1 MKKLMAAVL
10 SVFMFFGVPFPVY
23 ALEQLTSPQEVSVGS
38 LDPLTEEPIINEEPS
53 ETPAPVEEENTE
65 APAEIPSEEE
75 NKPEEVPAEVEPDVL
90 TPEIKQEEPSET
102 VDESIETKE
111 EPIET
116 PKEEPIETPKEE
128 PIESPKEE
136 PIESPKEEPQAPE
149 PTEAPLV
156 EPPIEEEPP
165 LAEPEDLEEEL
176 VLSVNTAQNFTRAGS
191 LKPGVSGPVETM
203 KSMRSGMMSAPM
215 SIGTT
220 SVLDD
225 PSVYLKKSA
234 VYLPGTH
241 QVEITLEAFATGQL
255 STIIQHIPAD
265 IVLVLDQSGSMARD
279 MGDTE
284 ITNYYLWQIRSNL
297 YVRDSAGNLRKVTLN
312 WNNYNSNYIYSYVHT
327 NGQTVSTSAY
337 YSNEEPNWMFYNNT
351 TAIRRR
357 DVLKDALRLFVQQV
371 YSRATTNNVDHRISM
386 IGFASGNTNGQ
397 DYENTEILSRIS
409 GSSPIGYENRTNQ
422 HLRDSL
428 LDVRTYLSRLNTA
441 IDWIDAQGATRTD
454 LGMGMAQT
462 VLAQNPIPA
471 GNTRQR
477 VVIMFT
483 DGTPTYTNTFSTE
496 VANST
501 ILSAYNMKN
510 NLDATSFT
518 IGIFNGANPAGTSD
532 ENNFMNYVSSNYE
545 NAQSM
550 INTGSG
556 SYTNNYYLTANNQD
570 TLNSIFQSISSQIGG
585 ATNESLTA
593 QSKLR
598 DRLTEQFEFSS
609 GFNASSVDI
618 KVYNYTGNGT
628 DYESSE
634 PWSLASPQPG
644 GITALVDKPNGKLD
658 ITGFDYT
665 ANYVAY
671 SESTGPR
678 GKKIVVKFVVDVKDD
693 FIGGNQVVTN
703 KPDSG
708 IYTPEETFVE
718 AFPVPD
724 VDVPLRYLAQSEDKG
739 VYISQS
745 IPAKELIAGSGLSY
759 KTSPGGPLYTV
770 DGINNAYADLEYI
783 LYDTDGTTVL
793 RRFTIGAG
801 DTILSDELILLL
813 KEVENKKYTFI
824 VKVTP
829 IYTGTVT
836 ASSEDIDANLYV
848 WVPKVTATDHEIWWG
863 EQTDIMQRMT
873 LNGFVNSDPSAVTPL
888 TLVPA
893 VTLEPQFIAGSSVN
907 SIPAAY
913 EPEFDSTFKIRLFIG
928 ADEYTNHTVIV
939 PAVSGQGYHFT
950 IFVKKGTLTIEKK
963 LKPGSTMDENQSFLF
978 LVEGPTGTY
987 QVAIQGLGSKTITGL
1002 KLGDYEVTEITSW
1015 SFRYDIETIS
1025 VAPAGAFKSN
1035 VTDGKVVELSRA
1047 NHDITM
1053 TFTNRKT
1060 SDKWLNGESY
1070 AVNLQ
1075 ELQETAVIDRREEED
1090 ER

>member
-38 LDPLTEEPIINEEPS
+38 IETLAEEPIIDEKPS
-53 ETPAPVEEENTE
+53 EAPAPVEEENTE
-65 APAEIPSEEE
+65 APVETPSEEE
-75 NKPEEVPAEVEPDVL
+75 SKPLEEAPAAEEPDVL
-90 TPEIKQEEPSET
+90 SPEIKQEVPSET
-102 VDESIETKE
+102 VNELPEAKE
-111 EPIET
+111 EPA
-116 PKEEPIETPKEE
+116 
-128 PIESPKEE
+128 ESPKEQ
-136 PIESPKEEPQAPE
+136 SQAPE
-149 PTEAPLV
+149 SIEKPTEEAV
-156 EPPIEEEPP
+156 EKPVEESPEVSEEP
-165 LAEPEDLEEEL
+165 LEDPEDLEEEL
-176 VLSVNTAQNFTRAGS
+176 VLSVNTARNYTRAGS

-241 QVEITLEAFATGQL
+241 QVEITLEAFATGEL

-386 IGFASGNTNGQ
+386 IGFASGKTNGQ

-496 VANST
+496 VANSA
-501 ILSAYNMKN
+501 ISSANYIKN
-510 NLDATSFT
+510 TLDATSFT
-518 IGIFNGANPAGTSD
+518 IGIFSGASPSGTSN
-532 ENNFMNYVSSNYE
+532 ENKFMNYVSSNYE

-550 INTGSG
+550 TNPGSG

-570 TLNSIFQSISSQIGG
+570 ALNSIFQSISSQIGG

-628 DYESSE
+628 DFESAA

-644 GITALVDKPNGKLD
+644 GITALVDKPNKKLD
-658 ITGFDYT
+658 ITGFDYS

-671 SESTGPR
+671 TQSTGSR

-708 IYTPEETFVE
+708 IYTLEETFVE
-718 AFPVPD
+718 AFPVPY
-724 VDVPLRYLAQSEDKG
+724 VDVPLRYLAQPENKG
-739 VYISQS
+739 IYISQS
-745 IPAKELIAGSGLSY
+745 IPANELIAGSGLSY
-759 KTSPGGPLYTV
+759 KTTSGGPLYTV
-770 DGINNAYADLEYI
+770 DGYNNAYADLEYI

-801 DTILSDELILLL
+801 DTILSDDLNLLL
-813 KEVENKKYTFI
+813 KEVENKKYTFT

-836 ASSEDIDANLYV
+836 ASSENIDANLYV

-873 LNGFVNSDPSAVTPL
+873 LNGFVNSGPSAVTPL

-907 SIPAAY
+907 SIPPY

-939 PAVSGQGYHFT
+939 PAVSGQGHDDYHFT

-963 LKPGSTMDENQSFLF
+963 LKAGSVLDENQSFLF
-978 LVEGPTGTY
+978 LVEGPTGNY
-987 QVAIQGLGSKTITGL
+987 QVAIQGLGSKKITGL
-1002 KLGDYEVTEITSW
+1002 KLGDYKVTEITSW
-1015 SFRYDIETIS
+1015 SFRYDIDSIS
-1025 VAPAGAFKSN
+1025 IEPAAAYKSD
-1035 VTDGKVVELSRA
+1035 VPDGKVVKISKA
-1047 NHDITM
+1047 SHDVKMI
-1053 TFTNRKT
+1053 FTNRKT
-1060 SDKWLNGESY
+1060 SDKWLSGDSY

-1075 ELQETAVIDRREEED
+1075 GQSQENGTLRREEED
-1090 ER
+1090 EE

>member
-23 ALEQLTSPQEVSVGS
+23 ALEQLTQPQAVSVEETET
-38 LDPLTEEPIINEEPS
+38 LTEDPATETEVPESSTNQEEEKKEMPT
-53 ETPAPVEEENTE
+53 EIPEEENNSSE
-65 APAEIPSEEE
+65 SPAAED
-75 NKPEEVPAEVEPDVL
+75 PEEL
-90 TPEIKQEEPSET
+90 SSEIKQEEPSGT
-102 VDESIETKE
+102 VIESPETKE
-111 EPIET
+111 EPT
-116 PKEEPIETPKEE
+116 
-128 PIESPKEE
+128 
-136 PIESPKEEPQAPE
+136 ESPKEEPQAPE
-149 PTEAPLV
+149 PIEEPREEPKE
-156 EPPIEEEPP
+156 EPPVLDEAP
-165 LAEPEDLEEEL
+165 LAEPEHLEEEL
-176 VLSVNTAQNFTRAGS
+176 VLSVNTARNYTRAGS
-191 LKPGVSGPVETM
+191 LKPGVSGPMETM

-215 SIGTT
+215 SVGTA

-241 QVEITLEAFATGQL
+241 QVEITLEAFATGEL

-265 IVLVLDQSGSMARD
+265 IVMVLDQSGSMAWD
-279 MGDTE
+279 MGGNE
-284 ITNYYLWQIRSNL
+284 ITNQYLYNIRNTL
-297 YVRDSAGNLRKVTLN
+297 YIKDAGGTLRKVTLTIR
-312 WNNYNSNYIYSYVHT
+312 SNGDYRYRYTDAS
-327 NGQTVSTSAY
+327 NQTVTRDRDP
-337 YSNEEPNWMFYNNT
+337 EDPVPNWMFYNNT

-357 DVLKDALRLFVQQV
+357 DVLKDALKLFVQQV
-371 YSRATTNNVDHRISM
+371 YSRATTNNVDHKISM

-397 DYENTEILSRIS
+397 NYENTEILSRVS
-409 GSSPIGYENRTNQ
+409 GSSPIGYLSRTNQ
-422 HLRDSL
+422 LLRDSL

-454 LGMGMAQT
+454 LGMSMAQT
-462 VLAQNPIPA
+462 VLSENPIPS
-471 GNTRQR
+471 GTQRQR

-496 VANST
+496 VANSA
-501 ILSAYNMKN
+501 ISSAYNMKN
-510 NLDATSFT
+510 TLDATSFT
-518 IGIFNGANPAGTSD
+518 IGIFNGANPAGTSN
-532 ENNFMNYVSSNYE
+532 ENKFMNYVSSNYE

-550 INTGSG
+550 TNPGSG

-570 TLNSIFQSISSQIGG
+570 ALNSIFQSISSQIGG

-628 DYESSE
+628 DFESAA

-644 GITALVDKPNGKLD
+644 GITALVDKPNGKVD
-658 ITGFDYT
+658 ITGFDYSE
-665 ANYVAY
+665 NYVAH
-671 SESTGPR
+671 SASTGPR
-678 GKKIVVKFVVDVKDD
+678 GKKIVVKFTVDVKDD

-724 VDVPLRYLAQSEDKG
+724 VDIPLRYLAQPENKG
-739 VYISQS
+739 IYISQS
-745 IPAKELIAGSGLSY
+745 IQANELIAGNGLSY
-759 KTSPGGPLYTV
+759 KTSPSGPLYTV
-770 DGINNAYADLEYI
+770 DGYNNAYADLTYTI
-783 LYDTDGTTVL
+783 YDTDGTTVL

-801 DTILSDELILLL
+801 DTILSDELNLLL
-813 KEVENKKYTFI
+813 EEVENKNYTFT

-829 IYTGTVT
+829 IYTGPVT
-836 ASSEDIDANLYV
+836 EMSADMDAKLYV

-873 LNGFVNSDPSAVTPL
+873 LNGFVNEDPSAVSPL
-888 TLVPA
+888 TSVPV
-893 VTLEPQFIAGSSVN
+893 VTLEPQFIAGTIVN
-907 SIPAAY
+907 SIPAY

-928 ADEYTNHTVIV
+928 SEEYTAHTVIV
-939 PAVSGQGYHFT
+939 PATSGEGHNDFHFT
-950 IFVKKGTLTIEKK
+950 IYVKKGTLTIEKK
-963 LKPGSTMDENQSFLF
+963 LKPGSTLDENQSFLF

-1015 SFRYDIETIS
+1015 SFRYEIDTIS

>member
-23 ALEQLTSPQEVSVGS
+23 ALEQLTSLQEVSTES
-38 LDPLTEEPIINEEPS
+38 TETLTEDPIIIEEPS
-53 ETPAPVEEENTE
+53 ETPAPVEEEITE
-65 APAEIPSEEE
+65 APAETPFEEE
-75 NKPEEVPAEVEPDVL
+75 SKPKEEAAVEEEPDVL
-90 TPEIKQEEPSET
+90 SPEIKQEEPSET
-102 VDESIETKE
+102 VNESNE
-111 EPIET
+111 EAVN
-116 PKEEPIETPKEE
+116 EEVEE
-128 PIESPKEE
+128 KPEE
-136 PIESPKEEPQAPE
+136 
-149 PTEAPLV
+149 EAV
-156 EPPIEEEPP
+156 EKPAEEPP
-165 LAEPEDLEEEL
+165 VVVEEPLEDPEDLEEEL
-176 VLSVNTAQNFTRAGS
+176 VLSVNTARNYTRAGA
-191 LKPGVSGPVETM
+191 LKPGISGPTETM
-203 KSMRSGMMSAPM
+203 KSMRSGRMAAPM
-215 SIGTT
+215 SIGAT
-220 SVLDD
+220 SALDD

-241 QVEITLEAFATGQL
+241 QVEITLEAFATGEL

-265 IVLVLDQSGSMARD
+265 IVLVLDQSGSMAWD
-279 MGDTE
+279 MNGNE
-284 ITNYYLWQIRSNL
+284 ITNRTLYSIRSTL
-297 YVRDSAGNLRKVTLN
+297 YIRDNSGTLRKVTLTRTSKDGT
-312 WNNYNSNYIYSYVHT
+312 YTYSYVAG
-327 NGQTVSTSAY
+327 NGNTVTVSVDD
-337 YSNEEPNWMFYNNT
+337 EDDVPNWIFYNNT

-371 YSRATTNNVDHRISM
+371 YNRATTNNVDHKISM

-397 DYENTEILSRIS
+397 NYENTEILSRIS
-409 GSSPIGYENRTNQ
+409 GSSPIGYTSRTNEN
-422 HLRDSL
+422 LRDSL
-428 LDVRTYLSRLNTA
+428 LDVQTYLSRLNTA
-441 IDWIDAQGATRTD
+441 IDWIDASGATRTD

-462 VLAQNPIPA
+462 VLAQNPIPS
-471 GNTRQR
+471 GTTRQR

-518 IGIFNGANPAGTSD
+518 IGIFNGANPAGTSN
-532 ENNFMNYVSSNYE
+532 ENKFMNYVSSNYE

-550 INTGSG
+550 TNPGSG

-570 TLNSIFQSISSQIGG
+570 ALNSIFQSISSQIGG

-628 DYESSE
+628 DYESSA

-658 ITGFDYT
+658 ITGFDYS

-724 VDVPLRYLAQSEDKG
+724 VDVPLRYLAQPEDKG

-745 IPAKELIAGSGLSY
+745 IPANELMAGSGLSY

-770 DGINNAYADLEYI
+770 DGINNAYSDLEYI

-801 DTILSDELILLL
+801 DTILSDELNLLL
-813 KEVENKKYTFI
+813 EEVENKKYTFT

-863 EQTDIMQRMT
+863 EQTDIMQRMI
-873 LNGFVNSDPSAVTPL
+873 LNGFVNPDPSAITPL

-893 VTLEPQFIAGSSVN
+893 VTLEPQFIAGSTVN
-907 SIPAAY
+907 SIPAY

-928 ADEYTNHTVIV
+928 AEEYTSYTVIV
-939 PAVSGQGYHFT
+939 PAVSGQGHDDYHFT
-950 IFVKKGTLTIEKK
+950 IFVKKAALIIEKK
-963 LKPGSTMDENQSFLF
+963 LKAGSVLDENQSFLF
-978 LVEGPTGTY
+978 LVEGPTGNY
-987 QVAIQGLGSKTITGL
+987 QVAIQGLGSKKITGL
-1002 KLGDYEVTEITSW
+1002 KLGDYKVTEITGW
-1015 SFRYDIETIS
+1015 SFRYDIDSIS
-1025 VAPAGAFKSN
+1025 IEPAAAYKSD
-1035 VTDGKVVELSRA
+1035 VPDGKIVELTKV
-1047 NHDITM
+1047 NHDVKMI
-1053 TFTNRKT
+1053 FTNRKT
-1060 SDKWLNGESY
+1060 SDKWLSGESY

-1075 ELQETAVIDRREEED
+1075 GQSQENGTMRREEED
-1090 ER
+1090 EE

>member
-23 ALEQLTSPQEVSVGS
+23 ALEQLTSPQELSVES
-38 LDPLTEEPIINEEPS
+38 IDTLEEEPIIGEKPS
-53 ETPAPVEEENTE
+53 EAPAPVEEENTE
-65 APAEIPSEEE
+65 APVETPSEEE
-75 NKPEEVPAEVEPDVL
+75 SKPLEEKPAAEEPDVL
-90 TPEIKQEEPSET
+90 SPEIKQEVPSET
-102 VDESIETKE
+102 VIELPEAKE
-111 EPIET
+111 EPA
-116 PKEEPIETPKEE
+116 
-128 PIESPKEE
+128 ESPKEQ
-136 PIESPKEEPQAPE
+136 SQAPE
-149 PTEAPLV
+149 SIEKPTEEAV
-156 EPPIEEEPP
+156 EKPVEESPEVSEEP
-165 LAEPEDLEEEL
+165 LEDPEDLEEEL
-176 VLSVNTAQNFTRAGS
+176 VLSVNTARNYTRAGA
-191 LKPGVSGPVETM
+191 LKPAVSGPMETM
-203 KSMRSGMMSAPM
+203 KSMRSGSMAAPM
-215 SIGTT
+215 AIGAA
-220 SVLDD
+220 SALDD
-225 PSVYLKKSA
+225 PSVFLKKSA

-241 QVEITLEAFATGQL
+241 QVEITLEAFATGEL

-265 IVLVLDQSGSMARD
+265 IVLVLDQSGSMAWD
-279 MGDTE
+279 MNGDE
-284 ITNYYLWQIRSNL
+284 ITNRTLYSIRSTL
-297 YVRDSAGNLRKVTLN
+297 YIRDNSGTLRKVTLTRTSRDGT
-312 WNNYNSNYIYSYVHT
+312 YTYSYVAG
-327 NGQTVSTSAY
+327 NGNTVTVSVDD
-337 YSNEEPNWMFYNNT
+337 EDDVPNWIFYNNT

-371 YSRATTNNVDHRISM
+371 YNRATTNNVDHKISM
-386 IGFASGNTNGQ
+386 IGFAAGNTNGQ
-397 DYENTEILSRIS
+397 NYENTEILSRVS
-409 GSSPIGYENRTNQ
+409 GTSPIGYTNTNNNN
-422 HLRDSL
+422 LRDSL

-441 IDWIDAQGATRTD
+441 IDWIEASGATRTD

-462 VLAQNPIPA
+462 VLAQNPIPS
-471 GNTRQR
+471 GTQRQR

-501 ILSAYNMKN
+501 IASAYNMKN

-532 ENNFMNYVSSNYE
+532 ENKFMNYVSSNYE

-550 INTGSG
+550 TNPGTG
-556 SYTNNYYLTANNQD
+556 SYTKNYYLTANNQD
-570 TLNSIFQSISSQIGG
+570 ALNSIFQSISSQIGG

-628 DYESSE
+628 DFESAA

-644 GITALVDKPNGKLD
+644 GITALVDKPNKKLD
-658 ITGFDYT
+658 ITGFDYS

-671 SESTGPR
+671 TQSTGSR

-724 VDVPLRYLAQSEDKG
+724 VDVPLRYLAQPEHKG
-739 VYISQS
+739 IYISQS
-745 IPAKELIAGSGLSY
+745 IPANELIAGNGLSY

-770 DGINNAYADLEYI
+770 DGYNNAYADLEYI

-801 DTILSDELILLL
+801 DTILSDELNLLL
-813 KEVENKKYTFI
+813 EEVENKKYTFT

-829 IYTGTVT
+829 IHTGTVT

-863 EQTDIMQRMT
+863 EQTDITQRMI
-873 LNGFVNSDPSAVTPL
+873 LNGFVNPDPSAVTPL

-893 VTLEPQFIAGSSVN
+893 VTLEPQFIAGSTVN
-907 SIPAAY
+907 SIPAY
-913 EPEFDSTFKIRLFIG
+913 EPEFDSTFKIKLFIG
-928 ADEYTNHTVIV
+928 SDEYTSHTVIV
-939 PAVSGQGYHFT
+939 PAVSGQGHDDYHFT
-950 IFVKKGTLTIEKK
+950 IFVKKAALTIEKK
-963 LKPGSTMDENQSFLF
+963 LKAGSVLDENQSFLF

-987 QVAIQGLGSKTITGL
+987 QVAIQGLGSKKITGL
-1002 KLGDYEVTEITSW
+1002 KLGDYKVTEITSW
-1015 SFRYDIETIS
+1015 SFRYDIDSIS
-1025 VAPAGAFKSN
+1025 IEPAAAYKST
-1035 VTDGKVVELSRA
+1035 VPDGKIVEISKVS
-1047 NHDITM
+1047 HDVKLI
-1053 TFTNRKT
+1053 FTNRKT
-1060 SDKWLNGESY
+1060 SDKWLSGESY

-1075 ELQETAVIDRREEED
+1075 GQSQENGTLRREEED
-1090 ER
+1090 EE

>member
-23 ALEQLTSPQEVSVGS
+23 ALEQLTSPQEVSVES
-38 LDPLTEEPIINEEPS
+38 IETLTEEPIIDEEPL
-53 ETPAPVEEENTE
+53 EAPAPVEEENTE
-65 APAEIPSEEE
+65 APVETPSEEQS
-75 NKPEEVPAEVEPDVL
+75 KPLEEKPAAEEPDVL
-90 TPEIKQEEPSET
+90 SPEIKQEVPSET
-102 VDESIETKE
+102 VIESNEEAEEKPVE
-111 EPIET
+111 EPLED
-116 PKEEPIETPKEE
+116 
-128 PIESPKEE
+128 
-136 PIESPKEEPQAPE
+136 
-149 PTEAPLV
+149 
-156 EPPIEEEPP
+156 
-165 LAEPEDLEEEL
+165 PEDLEEEL
-176 VLSVNTAQNFTRAGS
+176 VLSVNTARNYTRAGA
-191 LKPGVSGPVETM
+191 LKPGISGPMETM
-203 KSMRSGMMSAPM
+203 KSMRSGSMAAPM
-215 SIGTT
+215 SIGAAAA
-220 SVLDD
+220 LDD

-241 QVEITLEAFATGQL
+241 QVEITLEAFATGEL

-265 IVLVLDQSGSMARD
+265 IVLVLDQSGSMAWD
-279 MGDTE
+279 MNGNE
-284 ITNYYLWQIRSNL
+284 ITNRTLYSIRSTL
-297 YVRDSAGNLRKVTLN
+297 YIRDNSGTLRKVTLTRTSSGGT
-312 WNNYNSNYIYSYVHT
+312 YTYSYVAG
-327 NGQTVSTSAY
+327 NGNTITVSVDD
-337 YSNEEPNWMFYNNT
+337 EDDVPNWMFYNNT

-371 YSRATTNNVDHRISM
+371 YNRATTNNVDHKISM

-397 DYENTEILSRIS
+397 NYENTEILSRIS
-409 GSSPIGYENRTNQ
+409 GNSPIGYTSRTNEN
-422 HLRDSL
+422 LRDSL
-428 LDVRTYLSRLNTA
+428 LDVQTYLSRLNTA
-441 IDWIDAQGATRTD
+441 IDWIDASGATRTD
-454 LGMGMAQT
+454 LGMGMART
-462 VLAQNPIPA
+462 VLAQNPIPS
-471 GNTRQR
+471 GTTRQR

-501 ILSAYNMKN
+501 ISSAYNMKN
-510 NLDATSFT
+510 TLSATSFT
-518 IGIFNGANPAGTSD
+518 IGIFNGANPAGTSN
-532 ENNFMNYVSSNYE
+532 ENKFMNYVSSNYE

-550 INTGSG
+550 TNPGSG

-570 TLNSIFQSISSQIGG
+570 ALNSIFQSISSQIGG

-593 QSKLR
+593 QSNLR

-628 DYESSE
+628 DFESVA

-644 GITALVDKPNGKLD
+644 GITALVDKPNGKVD
-658 ITGFDYT
+658 ITGFDYS
-665 ANYVAY
+665 ANYVAH
-671 SESTGPR
+671 SASTGPR
-678 GKKIVVKFVVDVKDD
+678 GKKIVVKFTVDVKDD

-724 VDVPLRYLAQSEDKG
+724 VDIPLRYLAQPENKG
-739 VYISQS
+739 IYISQS
-745 IPAKELIAGSGLSY
+745 IQANELIAGNGLSY
-759 KTSPGGPLYTV
+759 KTSPSGPLYTV
-770 DGINNAYADLEYI
+770 DGYNNAYADLTYTI
-783 LYDTDGTTVL
+783 YDTDGTTVL

-801 DTILSDELILLL
+801 DTILSDELNLLL
-813 KEVENKKYTFI
+813 EEVENKNYTFT

-829 IYTGTVT
+829 IYTGPVT
-836 ASSEDIDANLYV
+836 EMSADMDAKLYV

-873 LNGFVNSDPSAVTPL
+873 LNGFVNEAPSAVSPL
-888 TLVPA
+888 TSVPV
-893 VTLEPQFIAGSSVN
+893 VTLEPQFIAGTIVN
-907 SIPAAY
+907 SIPAY

-928 ADEYTNHTVIV
+928 SEEYTAHTVIV
-939 PAVSGQGYHFT
+939 PATSGEGHNDFHFT
-950 IFVKKGTLTIEKK
+950 IYVKKGTLTIEKK
-963 LKPGSTMDENQSFLF
+963 LKPGSTLDENQSFLF

-1015 SFRYDIETIS
+1015 SFRYDIDTIS
-1025 VAPAGAFKSN
+1025 VAPAEAFKSN

>member
-1 MKKLMAAVL
+1 MAAVL

-23 ALEQLTSPQEVSVGS
+23 ALEQLTSPQEVSAES
-38 LDPLTEEPIINEEPS
+38 TETLAEEPIIEEEPS

-65 APAEIPSEEE
+65 ASAETPSEEE
-75 NKPEEVPAEVEPDVL
+75 SKPEEEAAEEPDVL
-90 TPEIKQEEPSET
+90 SSEIKQEEPSET
-102 VDESIETKE
+102 VNESPETNE
-111 EPIET
+111 EITEI
-116 PKEEPIETPKEE
+116 PKEQSQT
-128 PIESPKEE
+128 
-136 PIESPKEEPQAPE
+136 PE
-149 PTEAPLV
+149 PTEEPL
-156 EPPIEEEPP
+156 ED
-165 LAEPEDLEEEL
+165 PEDLEEEL
-176 VLSVNTAQNFTRAGS
+176 VLSVNTARNYTRAGV
-191 LKPGVSGPVETM
+191 LKPAVSGPMETM
-203 KSMRSGMMSAPM
+203 KSMRSGRMAAPM
-215 SIGTT
+215 SIGAA
-220 SVLDD
+220 SALDD

-241 QVEITLEAFATGQL
+241 QVEITLEAFATGEL

-265 IVLVLDQSGSMARD
+265 IVLVLDQSGSMAWDMNGDEVTNRTLYSVRSTLYIRD
-279 MGDTE
+279 NNGT
-284 ITNYYLWQIRSNL
+284 
-297 YVRDSAGNLRKVTLN
+297 LRKVTLTRTSRDGT
-312 WNNYNSNYIYSYVHT
+312 YTYSYVSGSGNT
-327 NGQTVSTSAY
+327 ITVSVDD
-337 YSNEEPNWMFYNNT
+337 EDDVPNWTFYNNT

-371 YSRATTNNVDHRISM
+371 NSRATTNNVNHRISM
-386 IGFASGNTNGQ
+386 IGFASGSNDGLNYG
-397 DYENTEILSRIS
+397 NTEVLSPS
-409 GSSPIGYENRTNQ
+409 TGNNPITWGNITDGN
-422 HLRDSL
+422 LASSL
-428 LDVRTYLSRLNTA
+428 LDVRANYARLNQS
-441 IDWIDAQGATRTD
+441 IDWIESDGATKTD
-454 LGMGMAQT
+454 LGMD
-462 VLAQNPIPA
+462 LARRVFNGNSIPV
-471 GNTRQR
+471 GEQRQR

-483 DGTPTYTNTFSTE
+483 DGTPTSFADYDVN
-496 VANST
+496 VANAT
-501 ILSAYNMKN
+501 IQTARTIKN
-510 NLDATSFT
+510 NLGATSFT
-518 IGIFNGANPAGTSD
+518 IGIFNGADPAGNSN
-532 ENNFMNYVSSNYE
+532 ENKFMNYVSSNYE

-550 INTGSG
+550 TNPGAGT
-556 SYTNNYYLTANNQD
+556 YTDNFYLTANNQGS
-570 TLNSIFQSISSQIGG
+570 LNSIFQSISSQIGG

-628 DYESSE
+628 DYESSA

-644 GITALVDKPNGKLD
+644 GITAVVDKPNGKLD
-658 ITGFDYT
+658 ITGFDYS

-724 VDVPLRYLAQSEDKG
+724 VDVPLRYLAQPEDKG
-739 VYISQS
+739 IYISQS
-745 IPAKELIAGSGLSY
+745 IPANELMAGSGLSY

-801 DTILSDELILLL
+801 DTILSEELNLLL
-813 KEVENKKYTFI
+813 EEVENKESTFT

-888 TLVPA
+888 TLVPE
-893 VTLEPQFIAGSSVN
+893 VTLEPQFIAGSTVN
-907 SIPAAY
+907 SIPAY

-928 ADEYTNHTVIV
+928 AEEYTSYTVIV
-939 PAVSGQGYHFT
+939 PAVSGQGHDDYHFT
-950 IFVKKGTLTIEKK
+950 IFVKKAALTIEKK
-963 LKPGSTMDENQSFLF
+963 LKAGSVLDENQSFLF
-978 LVEGPTGTY
+978 LVEGPTGNY
-987 QVAIQGLGSKTITGL
+987 QVAIQGLGSKKITGL
-1002 KLGDYEVTEITSW
+1002 KLGDYKVTEITSW
-1015 SFRYDIETIS
+1015 SFRYDIDTIS
-1025 VAPAGAFKSN
+1025 IEPAAAYKSN
-1035 VTDGKVVELSRA
+1035 VPDGKVVELSKV
-1047 NHDITM
+1047 NHDVTM
-1053 TFTNRKT
+1053 IFTNRKT
-1060 SDKWLNGESY
+1060 SDKWLSGESY

-1075 ELQETAVIDRREEED
+1075 GQSQENGTLRREEED
-1090 ER
+1090 EE

>member
-23 ALEQLTSPQEVSVGS
+23 ALEQLTSPQEVSVES
-38 LDPLTEEPIINEEPS
+38 IETLTEEPIIDEEPS
-53 ETPAPVEEENTE
+53 EAPAPVEEENIE
-65 APAEIPSEEE
+65 APVETPSEEQS
-75 NKPEEVPAEVEPDVL
+75 KPLEEVPAAEEPDVL
-90 TPEIKQEEPSET
+90 SPEIKQEVPSET
-102 VDESIETKE
+102 VIELNE
-111 EPIET
+111 EA
-116 PKEEPIETPKEE
+116 EEKP
-128 PIESPKEE
+128 
-136 PIESPKEEPQAPE
+136 
-149 PTEAPLV
+149 
-156 EPPIEEEPP
+156 EEEP
-165 LAEPEDLEEEL
+165 LEDPEDLEEEL
-176 VLSVNTAQNFTRAGS
+176 VLSVNTARNYTRAGA
-191 LKPGVSGPVETM
+191 LKPAVSGPMETM
-203 KSMRSGMMSAPM
+203 KSMRSGSMAAPM
-215 SIGTT
+215 TVGAASA
-220 SVLDD
+220 LDD

-241 QVEITLEAFATGQL
+241 QVEITLEAFATGEL
-255 STIIQHIPAD
+255 STIIQHIPTD
-265 IVLVLDQSGSMARD
+265 IVLVLDQSGSMAWD
-279 MGDTE
+279 MNGDE
-284 ITNYYLWQIRSNL
+284 ITNRTLYSIRSTL
-297 YVRDSAGNLRKVTLN
+297 YIRDNSGTLRKVTLTRTSRDGT
-312 WNNYNSNYIYSYVHT
+312 YTYSYVAG
-327 NGQTVSTSAY
+327 NGNTVTVSVDD
-337 YSNEEPNWMFYNNT
+337 EDDVPNWIFYNNT

-371 YSRATTNNVDHRISM
+371 YNRATTNNVDHKISM
-386 IGFASGNTNGQ
+386 IGFAAGNTNGQ
-397 DYENTEILSRIS
+397 NYENTEILSRVS
-409 GSSPIGYENRTNQ
+409 GTSPIGYTNTNNNN
-422 HLRDSL
+422 LRDSL

-441 IDWIDAQGATRTD
+441 IDWIEASGATRTD

-462 VLAQNPIPA
+462 VLAQNPIPS
-471 GNTRQR
+471 GTQRQR

-501 ILSAYNMKN
+501 ISSAYNMKN

-518 IGIFNGANPAGTSD
+518 IGIFNGANPAGTSN
-532 ENNFMNYVSSNYE
+532 ENKFMNYVSSNYE

-550 INTGSG
+550 TNPGSG

-570 TLNSIFQSISSQIGG
+570 ALNSIFQSISSQIGG

-598 DRLTEQFEFSS
+598 DRLTEQFEFST

-628 DYESSE
+628 DFESSA

-644 GITALVDKPNGKLD
+644 GITALVDKPNKKLD
-658 ITGFDYT
+658 ITGFDYS

-671 SESTGPR
+671 TQSTGSR

-724 VDVPLRYLAQSEDKG
+724 VDVPLRYLAQPEDKG
-739 VYISQS
+739 IYISQS
-745 IPAKELIAGSGLSY
+745 IPANELIAGSGLSY

-770 DGINNAYADLEYI
+770 DGYNNAYADLEYI

-801 DTILSDELILLL
+801 DTILSDELNLLL
-813 KEVENKKYTFI
+813 EEVENKEYTFT

-863 EQTDIMQRMT
+863 EQTDIMQRMI
-873 LNGFVNSDPSAVTPL
+873 LNGFVNPDPSAVTPL

-893 VTLEPQFIAGSSVN
+893 VTLEPQFIAGSTVN
-907 SIPAAY
+907 SIPAY
-913 EPEFDSTFKIRLFIG
+913 EPEFDSTFKVRLFIG
-928 ADEYTNHTVIV
+928 SDEYTSHTVIV
-939 PAVSGQGYHFT
+939 PAVSGQGHDDYHFT

-963 LKPGSTMDENQSFLF
+963 LKAGSVLDENQSFLF

-987 QVAIQGLGSKTITGL
+987 QVAIQGLGSKKITGL
-1002 KLGDYEVTEITSW
+1002 KLGDYKVTEITSW
-1015 SFRYDIETIS
+1015 SFRYDIDSIS
-1025 VAPAGAFKSN
+1025 IEPAAAYKSN
-1035 VTDGKVVELSRA
+1035 VPDGKIVEISKVSHEVKL
-1047 NHDITM
+1047 I
-1053 TFTNRKT
+1053 FTNRKT
-1060 SDKWLNGESY
+1060 SDKWLSGDSY

-1075 ELQETAVIDRREEED
+1075 GQSQENGTLRREEED
-1090 ER
+1090 EE

>member
-23 ALEQLTSPQEVSVGS
+23 ALEQLTSPQEVSTES
-38 LDPLTEEPIINEEPS
+38 TETLTEDPIINEEPS

-65 APAEIPSEEE
+65 APAETPSEEE
-75 NKPEEVPAEVEPDVL
+75 SKPEEEAAADEEPDVL
-90 TPEIKQEEPSET
+90 SPEIKQEEPSET
-102 VDESIETKE
+102 VN
-111 EPIET
+111 
-116 PKEEPIETPKEE
+116 
-128 PIESPKEE
+128 ESPKTNEE
-136 PIESPKEEPQAPE
+136 ITEIPKEQSQTPA
-149 PTEAPLV
+149 PTEDPL
-156 EPPIEEEPP
+156 ED
-165 LAEPEDLEEEL
+165 PEDLEEEL
-176 VLSVNTAQNFTRAGS
+176 VLSVNTARNYTRAGV
-191 LKPGVSGPVETM
+191 LKPAVTGPMETM
-203 KSMRSGMMSAPM
+203 KSMRSGRMAAPM
-215 SIGTT
+215 SIGAA

-241 QVEITLEAFATGQL
+241 QVEITLEAFATGEL

-265 IVLVLDQSGSMARD
+265 IVLVLDQSGSMAWD
-279 MGDTE
+279 MNGNE
-284 ITNYYLWQIRSNL
+284 ITNQYLYNIRNTL
-297 YVRDSAGNLRKVTLN
+297 YIRDSGGTLRKVTVSIR
-312 WNNYNSNYIYSYVHT
+312 NNGDYRYTYIDASNQEVREQVDSDDPV
-327 NGQTVSTSAY
+327 
-337 YSNEEPNWMFYNNT
+337 PNWIFYNNT

-357 DVLKDALRLFVQQV
+357 DVLKDALRIFVQQV
-371 YSRATTNNVDHRISM
+371 YSRATTNNVDHKISM
-386 IGFASGNTNGQ
+386 IGFAAGNTNGQ
-397 DYENTEILSRIS
+397 NYENTEILSRVS
-409 GSSPIGYENRTNQ
+409 GTSPIGYTNTNNNN
-422 HLRDSL
+422 LRDSL

-441 IDWIDAQGATRTD
+441 IDWIDASGATRTD

-462 VLAQNPIPA
+462 VLAQNPIPS
-471 GNTRQR
+471 GTTRQR

-483 DGTPTYTNTFSTE
+483 DGTPTFTNTFSTE

-501 ILSAYNMKN
+501 ISSAYNMKN
-510 NLDATSFT
+510 TLSATSFT

-532 ENNFMNYVSSNYE
+532 ENKFMNYVSSNYE

-550 INTGSG
+550 TNPGSG

-570 TLNSIFQSISSQIGG
+570 ALNSIFQSISSQIGG

-593 QSKLR
+593 QSKLK

-609 GFNASSVDI
+609 GFNASSVDT

-628 DYESSE
+628 DYESSA

-644 GITALVDKPNGKLD
+644 GITAVVDKPNGKLD
-658 ITGFDYT
+658 ITGFDYS
-665 ANYVAY
+665 ANYVAH

-678 GKKIVVKFVVDVKDD
+678 GKKIVVKFAVDVKDD

-708 IYTPEETFVE
+708 IYTPEESFVE

-724 VDVPLRYLAQSEDKG
+724 VDVPLRYLAQPEDKG

-745 IPAKELIAGSGLSY
+745 IPANELMAGSGLSY

-793 RRFTIGAG
+793 RRFAIGAG
-801 DTILSDELILLL
+801 DTILSEELNLLL
-813 KEVENKKYTFI
+813 EEVENKEYTFT

-829 IYTGTVT
+829 IYTGPVT
-836 ASSEDIDANLYV
+836 ASSEDIDAKLYV

-873 LNGFVNSDPSAVTPL
+873 LNGFMNPDPSAVTPL
-888 TLVPA
+888 TIAPA
-893 VTLEPQFIAGSSVN
+893 VTLEPQFIAGSTVN
-907 SIPAAY
+907 SIPAY

-928 ADEYTNHTVIV
+928 AEEYTSYTVIV
-939 PAVSGQGYHFT
+939 PAVSGQGHDDYHFT
-950 IFVKKGTLTIEKK
+950 IFVKKAALTIEKK
-963 LKPGSTMDENQSFLF
+963 LKAGSVLDENQSFLF
-978 LVEGPTGTY
+978 LVEGPTGNY
-987 QVAIQGLGSKTITGL
+987 QVAIQGLGFKKITGL
-1002 KLGDYEVTEITSW
+1002 KLGDYKVTEITSW
-1015 SFRYDIETIS
+1015 SFRYNIDSISIE
-1025 VAPAGAFKSN
+1025 PAAAYKSN
-1035 VTDGKVVELSRA
+1035 VPDGKIVELTKV
-1047 NHDITM
+1047 NHDVKMI
-1053 TFTNRKT
+1053 FTNRKT
-1060 SDKWLNGESY
+1060 SEKWLSGESY

-1075 ELQETAVIDRREEED
+1075 GQSQENGTLRREEED
-1090 ER
+1090 EE

>member
-116 PKEEPIETPKEE
+116 PKEEP
-128 PIESPKEE
+128 
-136 PIESPKEEPQAPE
+136 QVPE

-215 SIGTT
+215 SIGTI

-241 QVEITLEAFATGQL
+241 QVEITLEAFATGEL

-327 NGQTVSTSAY
+327 NGQTVSTSVY

-409 GSSPIGYENRTNQ
+409 GSSPIGYENRTDQ
-422 HLRDSL
+422 RLRDSL

-496 VANST
+496 VANSA
-501 ILSAYNMKN
+501 ISSANYIKN
-510 NLDATSFT
+510 TLDATSFT
-518 IGIFNGANPAGTSD
+518 IGIFSGASPSGTSN
-532 ENNFMNYVSSNYE
+532 ENKFMNYVSSNYE

-550 INTGSG
+550 NNPGSG
-556 SYTNNYYLTANNQD
+556 SYTKNYYLTANNQD
-570 TLNSIFQSISSQIGG
+570 ALNSIFQSISSQIGG

-593 QSKLR
+593 QTKLR

-628 DYESSE
+628 DFESAA

-658 ITGFDYT
+658 ITGFDYS
-665 ANYVAY
+665 ANYVAH
-671 SESTGPR
+671 SASTGPR
-678 GKKIVVKFVVDVKDD
+678 GKKIVVKFIVDVKDD

-724 VDVPLRYLAQSEDKG
+724 VDIKLRYLAQPENKG
-739 VYISQS
+739 IYISQS
-745 IPAKELIAGSGLSY
+745 IPANELIAGNGLSY
-759 KTSPGGPLYTV
+759 KTSPSGPLYTV
-770 DGINNAYADLEYI
+770 DGYNNAYADLTYTI
-783 LYDTDGTTVL
+783 YDTDGTTVL

-801 DTILSDELILLL
+801 DTILSDELNHLLE
-813 KEVENKKYTFI
+813 EVENKNYTFN

-829 IYTGTVT
+829 IYTGTVVE
-836 ASSEDIDANLYV
+836 SSEDMDAKLYV

-863 EQTDIMQRMT
+863 EQTDIMQRMI
-873 LNGFVNSDPSAVTPL
+873 LNGFVNPDPSAVTPL

-893 VTLEPQFIAGSSVN
+893 VTLEPQFIAGSTVN
-907 SIPAAY
+907 SIPTY

-928 ADEYTNHTVIV
+928 AKEYTSYTVIV
-939 PAVSGQGYHFT
+939 PAVSGQGHDDYHFT
-950 IFVKKGTLTIEKK
+950 IFVKKAALTIEKK
-963 LKPGSTMDENQSFLF
+963 LKAGSVLDENQSFLF

-987 QVAIQGLGSKTITGL
+987 QVAIQGLGTKKITGL

-1015 SFRYDIETIS
+1015 SFRYDIDTITI
-1025 VAPAGAFKSN
+1025 APADAYKSS
-1035 VTDGKVVELSRA
+1035 VTDGKVVELSKA

-1053 TFTNRKT
+1053 TFTNKKT

-1075 ELQETAVIDRREEED
+1075 DLQETAVIDRREEED

>member
-23 ALEQLTSPQEVSVGS
+23 ALEQLTSPQEVSVES
-38 LDPLTEEPIINEEPS
+38 IETLTEEPIIDEEPS
-53 ETPAPVEEENTE
+53 EAPAPVEEENIEAPVETPSEEQSKPLEE
-65 APAEIPSEEE
+65 APA
-75 NKPEEVPAEVEPDVL
+75 AEEPDVL
-90 TPEIKQEEPSET
+90 SPEIKQEVPSET
-102 VDESIETKE
+102 VIELPEAKE
-111 EPIET
+111 EPA
-116 PKEEPIETPKEE
+116 
-128 PIESPKEE
+128 ESPKEQ
-136 PIESPKEEPQAPE
+136 PQAPE
-149 PTEAPLV
+149 SIEKPTEEAV
-156 EPPIEEEPP
+156 EKPAEESPVVSEEP
-165 LAEPEDLEEEL
+165 LEDPEDLEEEL
-176 VLSVNTAQNFTRAGS
+176 VLSVNTARNYTRAGA
-191 LKPGVSGPVETM
+191 LKPAVSGAMETM
-203 KSMRSGMMSAPM
+203 KSMRSGSVVAPM
-215 SIGTT
+215 TVGAASA
-220 SVLDD
+220 LDD
-225 PSVYLKKSA
+225 PSVFLKKSA

-241 QVEITLEAFATGQL
+241 QVEITLEAFATGEL

-265 IVLVLDQSGSMARD
+265 IVLVLDQSGSMAWD
-279 MGDTE
+279 MNGNE
-284 ITNYYLWQIRSNL
+284 ITNEYLYNIRNTL
-297 YVRDSAGNLRKVTLN
+297 YMKDSGGILRKVTLTIRGN
-312 WNNYNSNYIYSYVHT
+312 GDYRYRYTNASN
-327 NGQTVSTSAY
+327 QTITEDRDPDDSV
-337 YSNEEPNWMFYNNT
+337 PNWLFYNNT

-371 YSRATTNNVDHRISM
+371 YNRATTNNVDHKISM

-397 DYENTEILSRIS
+397 NYENTEILSRIS
-409 GSSPIGYENRTNQ
+409 GSSPIGYTSRTNEN
-422 HLRDSL
+422 LRDSL
-428 LDVRTYLSRLNTA
+428 LDVQTYLSRLNTA
-441 IDWIDAQGATRTD
+441 IDWIDASGATRTD

-462 VLAQNPIPA
+462 VLAQNPVPS
-471 GNTRQR
+471 GTQRQR

-501 ILSAYNMKN
+501 ISSAYNMKN

-518 IGIFNGANPAGTSD
+518 IGIFNGANPAGTSN
-532 ENNFMNYVSSNYE
+532 ENKFMNYVSSNYE

-550 INTGSG
+550 TNPGSG
-556 SYTNNYYLTANNQD
+556 SYTKNYYLTANNQD
-570 TLNSIFQSISSQIGG
+570 ALNSIFQSISSQIGG

-628 DYESSE
+628 DFESAA

-644 GITALVDKPNGKLD
+644 GITALVDKPNKKLD
-658 ITGFDYT
+658 ITGFDYS

-671 SESTGPR
+671 TQSTGSR
-678 GKKIVVKFVVDVKDD
+678 GKKIVVKFIVDVKDD

-724 VDVPLRYLAQSEDKG
+724 VDVPLRYLAQPEHKG
-739 VYISQS
+739 IYISQS
-745 IPAKELIAGSGLSY
+745 IPANELIAGNGLSY

-770 DGINNAYADLEYI
+770 DGYNNAYADLEYI

-801 DTILSDELILLL
+801 DTILSDELNLLL
-813 KEVENKKYTFI
+813 EEVENKKYTFT

-829 IYTGTVT
+829 IHTGTVT

-863 EQTDIMQRMT
+863 EQTDITQRMI
-873 LNGFVNSDPSAVTPL
+873 LNGFVNPDPSAVTPL

-893 VTLEPQFIAGSSVN
+893 VTLEPQFIAGSTVN
-907 SIPAAY
+907 SIPAY
-913 EPEFDSTFKIRLFIG
+913 EPEFDSTFKIKLFIG
-928 ADEYTNHTVIV
+928 SDEYTSHTVIV
-939 PAVSGQGYHFT
+939 PAVSGQGHDDYHFT
-950 IFVKKGTLTIEKK
+950 IFVKKAALTIEKK
-963 LKPGSTMDENQSFLF
+963 LKAGSVLDENQSFLF

-987 QVAIQGLGSKTITGL
+987 QVAIQGLGSKKITGL
-1002 KLGDYEVTEITSW
+1002 KLGDYKVTEITSW
-1015 SFRYDIETIS
+1015 SFRYDIDSIS
-1025 VAPAGAFKSN
+1025 IEPAAAYKST
-1035 VTDGKVVELSRA
+1035 VPDGKIVEISKVS
-1047 NHDITM
+1047 HDVKLI
-1053 TFTNRKT
+1053 FTNRKT
-1060 SDKWLNGESY
+1060 SDKWLSGESY

-1075 ELQETAVIDRREEED
+1075 GQSQENGTLRREEED
-1090 ER
+1090 EE